1 MIITLSGITG
11 CGKSYYKNFIKEK
24 VNAENMVIYT
34 TRKKREKEINGI
46 DKNFV
51 TKEQFEELEK
61 KQEFFAS
68 YDFLGE
74 KYGYGKKYI
83 NDNKLSVTELHYEWI
98 KEFKKKAE
106 NVYSIYIVPTNIE
119 EPIRQLK
126 KRNLPQEIEEKR
138 LKEIQEHILKIK
150 NNQDLKNQFD
160 ITFYNDYTKKSD
172 EDMIK
177 ILNKI
182 MSIGTPVL
190 DIN

>member
-1 MIITLSGITG
+1 M
-11 CGKSYYKNFIKEK
+11 
-24 VNAENMVIYT
+24 
-34 TRKKREKEINGI
+34 
-46 DKNFV
+46 
-51 TKEQFEELEK
+51 
-61 KQEFFAS
+61 
-68 YDFLGE
+68 
-74 KYGYGKKYI
+74 
-83 NDNKLSVTELHYEWI
+83 HYEWI

-119 EPIRQLK
+119 EAIIQLK

-138 LKEIQEHILKIK
+138 LKEIEEHILKIK
-150 NNQDLKNQFD
+150 NNHELKNQFD

-182 MSIGTPVL
+182 MSIGTPIL